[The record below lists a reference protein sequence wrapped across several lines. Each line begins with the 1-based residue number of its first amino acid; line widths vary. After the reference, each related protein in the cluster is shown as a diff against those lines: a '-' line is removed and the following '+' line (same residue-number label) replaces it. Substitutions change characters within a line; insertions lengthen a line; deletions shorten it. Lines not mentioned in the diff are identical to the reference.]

1 MSRRSEQRGQG
12 TSVVEV
18 TNISKHGFWLMLDG
32 TERFLAFDLFPWFR
46 DATIGQITDVEL
58 TAPGHLRWPSMDI
71 DLAVDSIDRPDEYPL
86 VSKATTFAKG

>member
-1 MSRRSEQRGQG
+1 MRRKSVPPGSG

-18 TNISKHGFWLMLDG
+18 TNVSKHGFWLTLDG
-32 TERFLAFDLFPWFR
+32 TERFLAFDVFPWFR
-46 DATIGQITDVEL
+46 DATIGRITDVEL
-58 TAPGHLRWPSMDI
+58 AAPGHLRWPSLDI

>member
-18 TNISKHGFWLMLDG
+18 TNVSKHGFWLMLDG

-46 DATIGQITDVEL
+46 DATIGQITDVVL
-58 TAPGHLRWPSMDI
+58 AAPGHLRWPSMDI

-86 VSKATTFAKG
+86 VSKARPFSKG